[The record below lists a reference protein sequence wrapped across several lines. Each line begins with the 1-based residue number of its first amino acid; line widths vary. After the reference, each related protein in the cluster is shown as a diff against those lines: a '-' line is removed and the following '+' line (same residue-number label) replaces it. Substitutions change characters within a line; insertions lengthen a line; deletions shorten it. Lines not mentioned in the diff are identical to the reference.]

1 MIIIKVK
8 GGRTL
13 SGVVDFF
20 EREFPLDGKS
30 IWLGRGEDILEKEG
44 EGYAVD
50 LSAISH
56 SVSRIH
62 ACLAYSPAYTQPPL
76 PYPSYFLK
84 LPALAP
90 LPGTTLSLIRDFL
103 RPTRQL
109 VLRDWHSKTGIFI
122 KGQVFPLSAGLEIVL
137 GDCRPLLVEHQ

>member
-1 MIIIKVK
+1 MRGGDFGGMIIIKVK

-13 SGVVDFF
+13 GGVVDFF
-20 EREFPLDGKS
+20 ERELPLDGKT
-30 IWLGRGEDILEKEG
+30 IWLGRGEDVLEKEG
-44 EGYAVD
+44 EGHAVD

-76 PYPSYFLK
+76 PYPSYLPK
-84 LPALAP
+84 LPALAA

-103 RPTRQL
+103 RPSRQL
-109 VLRDWHSKTGIFI
+109 LLRDCHSKTGIFM
-122 KGQVFPLSAGLEIVL
+122 KRQLVALSGGL
-137 GDCRPLLVEHQ
+137 